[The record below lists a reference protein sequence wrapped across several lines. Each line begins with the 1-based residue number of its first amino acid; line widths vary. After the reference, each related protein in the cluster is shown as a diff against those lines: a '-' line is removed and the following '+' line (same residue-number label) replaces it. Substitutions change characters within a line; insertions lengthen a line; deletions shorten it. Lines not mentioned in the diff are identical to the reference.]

1 MRVGVVGPPATDT
14 LSVDGG
20 EPVTRAGGAPVY
32 AARALRFAGAEP
44 VTVES
49 PGRFVTRLHQGP
61 EGTRQVI
68 LQAAEPLTVEHVEVL
83 AESLADCRWVL
94 LGAQTAGD
102 FPPETIAALAQ
113 RGFALC
119 LDGQG
124 LARGGEPG
132 PVRLRAFPDTAVAGV
147 TALKLNEAEAAPLGL
162 DQRRPAFGG
171 VPELLITRGER
182 GALVATADRV
192 VEVVTGGD
200 RFPDPT
206 GAGDS
211 FAALY
216 CLGRARGLE
225 AAEAARLAVEM
236 VDRLYSS

>member
-1 MRVGVVGPPATDT
+1 VRVGVVGPVATDT
-14 LSVDGG
+14 LTVGDR

-32 AARALRFAGAEP
+32 AARALRFAGAEAAI
-44 VTVES
+44 VES
-49 PGRFVTRLHQGP
+49 ADRFVTQLHQGP

-68 LQAAEPLTVEHVEVL
+68 LQAAEPLAVERVESVAAAL
-83 AESLADCRWVL
+83 AGCRWVL

-102 FPPETIAALAQ
+102 FPHETIAALAE

-124 LARGGEPG
+124 LARGSQPG
-132 PVRLRAFPDTAVAGV
+132 PVKLRSFPHTAVAGV

-162 DQRRPAFGG
+162 DARRPSFGD

-182 GALVATADRV
+182 GVLVAAADGV
-192 VEVVTGGD
+192 TEAFTGGD

-225 AAEAARLAVEM
+225 PAEAAQVAVDM